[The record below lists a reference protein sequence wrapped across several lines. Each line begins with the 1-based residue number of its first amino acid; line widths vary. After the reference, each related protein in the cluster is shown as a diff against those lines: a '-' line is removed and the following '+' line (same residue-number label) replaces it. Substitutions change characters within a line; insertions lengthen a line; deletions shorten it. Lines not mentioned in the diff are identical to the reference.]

1 MSEPPEEELES
12 LFRHFDEKLAECQQK
27 FCDIEK
33 NLQEFRQDNAQPP
46 AGAADAPGE
55 GGPPGA

>member
-1 MSEPPEEELES
+1 MAEAPEEELES

-33 NLQEFRQDNAQPP
+33 NLLEFRNDNAQEP
-46 AGAADAPGE
+46 AEATDAPGE
-55 GGPPGA
+55 RETPVA